1 MHPSVARHAD
11 AAEAA
16 ALVQAGALVL
26 AGVRV
31 AFIDVHLA
39 SGPGETT
46 GAIATERARRVDA
59 ETLVFTREA
68 LGALVH
74 VFCAVDALEAV
85 GA

>member
-1 MHPSVARHAD
+1 MHSPVARHAD

-16 ALVQAGALVL
+16 TLVQAGAFVL
-26 AGVRV
+26 AGVGV

-46 GAIATERARRVDA
+46 GAIATERAWCVDA
-59 ETLVFTREA
+59 ETLVFAREA

-74 VFCAVDALEAV
+74 IIGAVDALEAI